1 VGYGTGVEWK
11 PIDDMLNKDP
21 RAKQLFMESL
31 RGAIGNDNIQTLL
44 DTMRAQKKSGVTKQQ
59 TRTLIKQNLKNMG
72 GRTASI
78 GGTVVENAMAMLA
91 SYINGMAG
99 GSSNLHY

>member
-11 PIDDMLNKDP
+11 PIDEMLNKDP

-44 DTMRAQKKSGVTKQQ
+44 DTMRTQKKSGVTKQQ
-59 TRTLIKQNLKNMG
+59 TRTLIK
-72 GRTASI
+72 
-78 GGTVVENAMAMLA
+78 
-91 SYINGMAG
+91 
-99 GSSNLHY
+99 